1 MPGYIPQTTLPAS
14 VSALVCSAC
23 KREVVTVTVRC
34 GGHSFLTYDCPECGL
49 VTPMRSA
56 VVNPPRSVAHG

>member
-34 GGHSFLTYDCPECGL
+34 GGHSLLMIAPSTA
-49 VTPMRSA
+49 R
-56 VVNPPRSVAHG
+56 